1 MKYVMATM
9 VLALAACGGPKNRPP
24 PSEPVST
31 TRTTS
36 ALTVYDS
43 EPIRGN
49 GDGIIAT
56 KQADRS
62 LATKVKAHLGR
73 DAALKDVHWQDR
85 VTLEVEDQHVTL
97 HGGVPT
103 VADSTEIE
111 RAVRE
116 VKGVKAVTNELK
128 ADDAYRH

>member
-31 TRTTS
+31 TQTTS
-36 ALTVYDS
+36 AALTVYES
-43 EPIRGN
+43 AASGS
-49 GDGIIAT
+49 GDGIVAA
-56 KQADRS
+56 KQSDRT

-73 DAALKDVHWQDR
+73 DAALKDVRWQDR

-97 HGGVPT
+97 RGGVPT
-103 VADSTEIE
+103 IADSSEIE

-116 VKGVKAVTNELK
+116 VKGVKAVTNDLK
-128 ADDAYRH
+128 SDDAYQH